1 MRLDCARS
9 YVRELGFLLVV
20 LALLVSPLPCRDLA
34 RAAGGIDPADPMVRI
49 TYARSDLDVPMILDQ
64 LSQEVTAATGIEER
78 FITYYWETFDAIHCM
93 GEPVTDK
100 PIFVDM
106 YVPGFFTEQDV
117 AGMMTAIADS
127 LEGLTGV
134 DKKWVFIHTHFPLQ
148 GHVYINGKVER
159 WDNYRGQTFHQAG
172 KGPRDIAQR
181 TMGGFLFND
190 AAFVFQSLWRFGL
203 IASGGADLGELLT
216 ITGQVEDFDRES
228 WFQAWNAMA
237 LKVRA
242 TGDEFAASGHDIAAR
257 QAYFRATN
265 YFRAAS
271 IYMYDQD
278 PRGLIAWQNGRDAFL
293 KAAGLSGGL
302 IEPVRIPYEQTTLPG
317 YFITPDTSGEKR
329 PLLLIQTG
337 LDATAEDLY
346 FILAAQAVK
355 RGYNCL
361 IFEGPGQGEMIS
373 LQKLPFQHDWENVVT
388 PVVDYALSRPDVDQ
402 QRMALLGY
410 SMGGY
415 LVPRAL
421 AFDKRIQWGIVD
433 GGVYSVFDGTMTK
446 FPDVVRQ
453 AVESG
458 ECTTDID
465 ALVLQEMDNRPDVHQ
480 FITQMLW
487 TFQAATPCELFRE
500 LQEYTLAEVIGE
512 IQAEML
518 VVNSSQDQVAGSNAQ
533 AKKVFN
539 ALNTL
544 KTYLEFDASQG
555 GQFHCQLGAPVV
567 SSERILNWLDERAK
581 P

>member
-1 MRLDCARS
+1 MTTLPRIFIPI
-9 YVRELGFLLVV
+9 FLIIAVV
-20 LALLVSPLPCRDLA
+20 SVSLFSFLQPA
-34 RAAGGIDPADPMVRI
+34 KAASGIDPDDPMVRI
-49 TYARSDLDVPMILDQ
+49 TYARSDLDVPKILAQ
-64 LSQEVTAATGIEER
+64 LSREVTATTGIEER
-78 FITYYWETFDAIHCM
+78 FITYYWQTFDAIHCM

-106 YVPGFFTEQDV
+106 YVPGFFTDQDV
-117 AGMMTAIADS
+117 AGMMNAIADS
-127 LEGLTGV
+127 LENLTGV
-134 DKKWVFIHTHFPLQ
+134 DKEWVFIHTHFPLD
-148 GHVYINGKVER
+148 GHVYISGSVAH
-159 WDNYRGQTFHQAG
+159 WDNYRGQTG
-172 KGPRDIAQR
+172 NDPRDIAQR
-181 TMGGFLFND
+181 AMGKFLFND

-203 IASGGADLGELLT
+203 IASGGGDLGELLT
-216 ITGQVEDFDRES
+216 ITSQVEDFDRES
-228 WFQAWNAMA
+228 WYQAWNAMA

-242 TGDEFAASGHDIAAR
+242 TGDEFADAGHDLAAR
-257 QAYFRATN
+257 QAYFRAGN

-271 IYMYDQD
+271 IYLYDKD
-278 PRGLIAWQNGRDAFL
+278 PRGLIAWQNGRDTFL
-293 KAAGLSGGL
+293 KAADLSGGL

-317 YFITPDTSGEKR
+317 YFLRPDNSGKRR

-346 FILAAQAVK
+346 FILGAMAVQ
-355 RGYNCL
+355 RGYNGL

-373 LQKLPFQHDWENVVT
+373 EQKLPFRHDWEQVIT
-388 PVVDYALSRPDVDQ
+388 PVVDYALGRTDVDPE
-402 QRMALLGY
+402 RVALLGY

-421 AFDKRIQWGIVD
+421 AFEKRIRWGIVD

-446 FPDVVRQ
+446 FPDEVRQ

-458 ECTTDID
+458 NCTEEIEN
-465 ALVLQEMDNRPDVHQ
+465 LVFQEMDTRPDVHQ

-487 TFQAATPCELFRE
+487 TFGAETACELFAK
-500 LQEYTLAEVIGE
+500 LQDYTLADVIGD
-512 IQAEML
+512 IQTEML

-533 AKKVFN
+533 AKKVFK
-539 ALNTL
+539 ALEAE

-581 P
+581 PFN

>member
-1 MRLDCARS
+1 MKSFSGLS
-9 YVRELGFLLVV
+9 LILLPGV
-20 LALLVSPLPCRDLA
+20 LIFILSLLLSPLTGRDKA
-34 RAAGGIDPADPMVRI
+34 WGAGGIDPADPMVRI
-49 TYARSDLDVPMILDQ
+49 TYARSDLDVPKVLAQ
-64 LSQEVTAATGIEER
+64 LSRDVTAATGIDER
-78 FITYYWETFDAIHCM
+78 FLTYYWQTFDAIHCM
-93 GEPVTDK
+93 GEPVSDK
-100 PIFVDM
+100 PIFVDL
-106 YVPGFFTEQDV
+106 YVPGFFSEQDV

-127 LEGLTGV
+127 LENLTGV
-134 DKKWVFIHTHFPLQ
+134 DKEWVFIHTHFPLQ
-148 GHVYINGKVER
+148 GHVYISGKVEH
-159 WDNYRGQTFHQAG
+159 WDNYRGQAD
-172 KGPRDIAQR
+172 KEPRDIHQR
-181 TMGGFLFND
+181 NMSGFLFND
-190 AAFVFQSLWRFGL
+190 PAFVFQSLWRFGL

-216 ITGQVEDFDRES
+216 ITGQVEDFDQES
-228 WFQAWNAMA
+228 WYRSWNSMA
-237 LKVRA
+237 LKVRGTA
-242 TGDEFAASGHDIAAR
+242 DEFVAAGHDIAAK

-271 IYMYDQD
+271 IYLYDKD
-278 PRGLIAWQNGRDAFL
+278 PRGLIAWQNGRDTFL

-317 YFITPDTSGEKR
+317 YFITPDNSSEKR

-346 FILAAQAVK
+346 FILAAQAVQ

-373 LQKLPFQHDWENVVT
+373 LQKLAFRHDWENVVT
-388 PVVDYALSRPDVDQ
+388 PVVDYALTRPDVDPE
-402 QRMALLGY
+402 RIALLGY

-421 AFDKRIQWGIVD
+421 AFEKRIQWGILD

-446 FPDVVRQ
+446 FPDAVRQ

-458 ECTTDID
+458 GCTADID
-465 ALVLQEMDNRPDVHQ
+465 ALVLREMDERPDVHQ

-487 TFQAATPCELFRE
+487 TFQAATPCELFRK
-500 LQEYTLAEVIGE
+500 LQEYTLADVIGD
-512 IQAEML
+512 IQTETL

-539 ALNTL
+539 ALNSQ

-567 SSERILNWLDERAK
+567 SSERILNWLDQRAK

>member
-1 MRLDCARS
+1 MRLGFARFM
-9 YVRELGFLLVV
+9 VWKLWLLVV
-20 LALLVSPLPCRDLA
+20 ALGLATNSLPGQGLA

-49 TYARSDLDVPMILDQ
+49 TYARSDLDVSSILAQ
-64 LSQEVTAATGIEER
+64 LSRDVTAATGIDER
-78 FITYYWETFDAIHCM
+78 FLTYYWQTFDAIHCM

-100 PIFVDM
+100 PVFVDL
-106 YVPGFFTEQDV
+106 YVPGFFSEQDV

-127 LEGLTGV
+127 LENLTGV

-148 GHVYINGKVER
+148 GHVYISGKVEH
-159 WDNYRGQTFHQAG
+159 WDNYRGQSG
-172 KGPRDIAQR
+172 NEPRDISQR
-181 TMGGFLFND
+181 GMGGFLFND
-190 AAFVFQSLWRFGL
+190 PAFVFQSLWRFGL
-203 IASGGADLGELLT
+203 AATGGADLGELLT
-216 ITGQVEDFDRES
+216 ITGQVEDYDRES

-242 TGDEFAASGHDIAAR
+242 AADGYAASGHDLAAQ

-271 IYMYDQD
+271 IYLYDKD
-278 PRGLIAWQNGRDAFL
+278 PRGVIAWQNGRDAFL
-293 KAAGLSGGL
+293 KAAGLSGGM
-302 IEPVRIPYEQTTLPG
+302 IEPVRIPYERTTLPG
-317 YFITPDTSGEKR
+317 YFLTPDTSGEKR

-346 FILAAQAVK
+346 FILGALAVQ

-373 LQKLPFQHDWENVVT
+373 LQKLPFRHDWENVVT
-388 PVVDYALSRPDVDQ
+388 PVVDYALSRPDVDPE
-402 QRMALLGY
+402 RIALLGY

-421 AFDKRIQWGIVD
+421 AFEKRIRWGIVD

-446 FPDVVRQ
+446 FPDAVRQ

-458 ECTTDID
+458 GCTADID
-465 ALVLQEMDNRPDVHQ
+465 ALVLQEMDERPDVHQ

-487 TFQAATPCELFRE
+487 TFQAATPCELFRK
-500 LQEYTLAEVIGE
+500 LQEYTLADVIGE
-512 IQAEML
+512 IQTEML

-533 AKKVFN
+533 AKKVFK
-539 ALNTL
+539 ALNTQ